1 MSFEQHFLQ
10 ERIYR
15 LQPIEDLQVKD
26 LVKRYLDLFNV
37 NIRKRFLI
45 LKTPPEIFYK
55 KKLDNN
61 NELPLGVLFYKEFNN
76 NEEKNIPIRISFDRK
91 TTDRGQLRAEVE
103 RDENNKITKVIPE
116 DIVLYYYKNK
126 FDAKYLE
133 DIIVHE
139 LNHAKQIYKT
149 PKENY
154 TDTEETY
161 WLDPVEEHNYT
172 SNIIKEI
179 EDHFQESDDNE
190 KQNTLEFV
198 KNLLTG
204 NEKYI
209 YNAPPYIK
217 NRDTFLSVLYRN
229 RNNPKYK
236 NSFQRFYKKIYW
248 LYGLLKKQVEQK

>member
-15 LQPIEDLQVKD
+15 LQPVEDLQVKK
-26 LVKRYLDLFNV
+26 LVERYLELFNV
-37 NIRKRFLI
+37 NVRKRFLI

-55 KKLDNN
+55 KKLNHN
-61 NELPLGVLFYKEFNN
+61 NEMLLGVLIYKEFNS
-76 NEEKNIPIRISFDRK
+76 EDKKDIPVYINFDK
-91 TTDRGQLRAEVE
+91 TATDRGQLRAEVE
-103 RDENNKITKVIPE
+103 KDEKGKITKVIPV

-149 PKENY
+149 PKVNY

-161 WLDPVEEHNYT
+161 WLDPIEEHNYT

-190 KQNTLEFV
+190 KQNTLNFI

-204 NEKYI
+204 NEMYI
-209 YNAPPYIK
+209 YNTPPYIK
-217 NRDTFLSVLYRN
+217 NRDTFLRVLYQN

-236 NSFQRFYKKIYW
+236 GSFQRFYKKIYW
-248 LYGLLKKQVEQK
+248 LYGLLKKQVEQQ